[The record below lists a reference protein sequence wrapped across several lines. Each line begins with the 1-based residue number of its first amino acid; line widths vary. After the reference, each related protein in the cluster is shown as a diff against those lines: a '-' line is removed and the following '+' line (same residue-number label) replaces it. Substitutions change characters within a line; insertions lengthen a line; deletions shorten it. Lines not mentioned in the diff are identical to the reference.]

1 MGQVMRG
8 DGRSG
13 TDLREVRFNR
23 GLSGW
28 AEGAV
33 LIEFGK
39 TKVLCTASIEE
50 RVPTFLK
57 GAGSGWIT
65 AEYGMLPRSTATRME
80 REAAKGKQSGR
91 TQEIQRL
98 IGRSLRACVDLS
110 LLGERTIKIDCDV
123 LQADGGTR
131 TAGIT
136 GGFVALVEAIKGLE
150 ISGAVPEGSILC
162 QIAAISVGIKER
174 RVLLDLDYSEDST
187 CDTDLNL
194 VMSDAGDIIEVQ
206 GTAEG
211 RVFSIG
217 QLNEMLEV
225 GRSGI
230 ESLIGHQKEYLET
243 LEHGR

>member
-1 MGQVMRG
+1 
-8 DGRSG
+8 
-13 TDLREVRFNR
+13 
-23 GLSGW
+23 
-28 AEGAV
+28 
-33 LIEFGK
+33 
-39 TKVLCTASIEE
+39 
-50 RVPTFLK
+50 
-57 GAGSGWIT
+57 
-65 AEYGMLPRSTATRME
+65 ME

-136 GGFVALVEAIKGLE
+136 GGFVALAEAIKGLE
-150 ISGAVPEGSILC
+150 IAGVTPKGSILR
-162 QIAAISVGIKER
+162 QIAAISVGIKNG

-194 VMSDAGDIIEVQ
+194 VMSDVGDIIEVQ

-211 RVFSIG
+211 QVFSIG

-230 ESLIGHQKEYLET
+230 ERLVEQQKEYLET